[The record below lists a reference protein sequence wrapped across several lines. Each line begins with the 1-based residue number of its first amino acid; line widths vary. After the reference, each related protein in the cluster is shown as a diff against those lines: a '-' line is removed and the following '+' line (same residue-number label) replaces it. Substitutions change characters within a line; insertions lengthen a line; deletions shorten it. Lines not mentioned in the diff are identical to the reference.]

1 MGNILGS
8 DNYSLLK
15 VQNSTI
21 QNMSNIV
28 RYNGRTVHKSENL
41 AEHSYYVAYFVYE
54 LGEMFKISQAQI
66 NKAVKIAIC
75 HDMGEIYTGDLPHSL
90 KAYSSEIDNLATNIE
105 EKMIHQNFTTF
116 SKSFHAFRTE
126 QDELVT
132 TLVKAADCADVLMY
146 INRERALGNQDVDV
160 LHIYAESSERYIKL
174 LEKLKSLT
182 KEDKK

>member
-28 RYNGRTVHKSENL
+28 RYNGRTVHKTENL

-54 LGEMFKISQAQI
+54 LGEMFKLTQTQI

-75 HDMGEIYTGDLPHSL
+75 HDIGELYTGDLPHSL
-90 KAYSSEIDNLATNIE
+90 KAFSPEIDRLTSLIE
-105 EKMIHQNFTTF
+105 EKTIHQNFPTF

-126 QDELVT
+126 QDEIVS

-146 INRERALGNQDVDV
+146 INRERALGNQDTDV

-182 KEDKK
+182 KEDK